1 MPSTDCKTP
10 SESTSTWRTAAVGGL
25 FFIAIAAFGWRIA
38 AAEPA
43 SLSTASPSPAPAE
56 TTAELPSPRRPVAGV
71 WESSNRLWVAHRSG
85 SIQAVDPH
93 TGRVELEASFP
104 GIRRLVDA
112 SWSFYLAPAA
122 ARAPG
127 GKGEAE
133 AAVRAEVPPP
143 QALLLDA
150 AERSLLRI
158 ELAARPP
165 KVLQVLPLPMDPVA
179 VRWNPNRT
187 VAAVAGMWARQIL
200 FVQTS
205 PEGMTLGAQV
215 ELPFPPG
222 EVLWRD
228 DGTALAAA
236 DRFGGRIAVLETP
249 AGAPP
254 ALAAVH
260 AVEVHNLRGM
270 AWSQSGPEPGKRL
283 LVCGQILNEQSPS
296 GLNEIAAGTLIQ
308 NALFRLDWRALAKPA
323 ELRPEDYERT
333 MLGRTASGAAD
344 PSALWTDPD
353 GRLWVATAGS
363 SEVHILDT
371 EEGVER
377 DRLDTGVRPLRLV
390 PSPDGQWMA
399 SLNQLDDS
407 WTLFDAA
414 EMRRVRS
421 FSFGETRPLR
431 SQERGEVLF
440 YDGRLSHESWLSCH
454 SCHGEGHTPG
464 LLSDTFG
471 DGTHGTPKRIPSLL
485 GTAPNTPWGW
495 LGNQRELHDQVESS
509 VATSMHGPALDR
521 RQSSDLAMFLTS
533 LDPAPPRRPAAAS
546 PGDAAL
552 LAEGKRIFV
561 ARDCGRCHV
570 PPLTYAGFDNVEVP
584 GLQDEAGA
592 KKFNPPSLRGIG
604 QQERFLHDGRA
615 NSLEE
620 VFTKHAHPDGED
632 SSKEEAAALRRFLE
646 SL

>member
-1 MPSTDCKTP
+1 MPPTVSKTP
-10 SESTSTWRTAAVGGL
+10 SESTSSRRTAALGGV
-25 FFIAIAAFGWRIA
+25 FFLAIAACGWRIA
-38 AAEPA
+38 AAA
-43 SLSTASPSPAPAE
+43 TPAPAQAE
-56 TTAELPSPRRPVAGV
+56 STVELPSPRRPVSGV
-71 WESSNRLWVAHRSG
+71 WESPNRLWVAHRSG
-85 SIQAVDPH
+85 SIQAVDPRR
-93 TGRVELEASFP
+93 GCVELEVSFP
-104 GIRRLVDA
+104 AARRLVDA
-112 SWSFYLAPAA
+112 SWSFCL
-122 ARAPG
+122 ARAGARPLG

-133 AAVRAEVPPP
+133 TTGRSGTVPP

-150 AERSLLRI
+150 AERSLLRVD
-158 ELAARPP
+158 LAARPP
-165 KVLQVLPLPMDPVA
+165 KLLQVLPLPVDPVA
-179 VRWNPNRT
+179 VRWNPDRT
-187 VAAVAGMWARQIL
+187 AAAVAGMWARKIL
-200 FVQTS
+200 FVRTS
-205 PEGMTLGAQV
+205 PSGMTLAETV

-228 DGTALAAA
+228 DGTALAVA
-236 DRFGGRIAVLETP
+236 DRFGGRIAVLRTP
-249 AGAPP
+249 EGAAPS
-254 ALAAVH
+254 LAAAH
-260 AVEVHNLRGM
+260 AVEAHNLRGL
-270 AWSQSGPEPGKRL
+270 AWSHSGPEPGKRL

-308 NALFRLDWRALAKPA
+308 NALFRFEWKALAKPA
-323 ELRPEDYERT
+323 EIRPEDYERT

-377 DRLDTGVRPLRLV
+377 DRLDTGIRPLRLV
-390 PSPDGQWMA
+390 PSPDGAWMA

-440 YDGRLSHESWLSCH
+440 FDGRLSHESWLSCH

-509 VATSMHGPALDR
+509 VATSMHGPVLDR

-533 LDPAPPRRPAAAS
+533 LDPAPPRRPAADSAS
-546 PGDAAL
+546 DAAL
-552 LAEGKRIFV
+552 LAEGKRLFA

-570 PPLTYAGFDNVEVP
+570 PPLTYAGFDNVEVS

-615 NSLEE
+615 ASLDEL
-620 VFTKHAHPDGED
+620 FTKHAHPDGEA
-632 SSKEEAAALRRFLE
+632 SSREEAAALRRFLE